1 MEVIVVM
8 TMERGISNAPV
19 ILVVYSRDDAAL
31 PIIWRIERSWLWR
44 PLSRMYSPE
53 RCSQRQNK
61 ATSSKKTG
69 IPWYDE
75 NLKNYHEKL

>member
-31 PIIWRIERSWLWR
+31 PIMLADRKIVAL
-44 PLSRMYSPE
+44 
-53 RCSQRQNK
+53 K
-61 ATSSKKTG
+61 AIVADVLARALQSEAEQG
-69 IPWYDE
+69 
-75 NLKNYHEKL
+75 NQQ